1 MDSQLPRKGA
11 SAPSYADDRFDDSR
25 HPRRTLGLQRQAG
38 VRHRA
43 GIRDSRR
50 AWRTCAFC
58 ECARQHVGAGWTVA
72 GSRFRPEAAT
82 SLRRAGAAALQGI
95 ASARLAGV
103 RVVALDEEEKT
114 RSVAALGLR
123 RCCTRRGWLVNPR
136 DHERRAEHAKTGSA
150 AGGPCRRARLLGG
163 AGLLLGG
170 RDAMCHWQE
179 PPRDESGFRAHGS
192 NQRFHRLQRHTVLR
206 PRRDQAAPTLTA
218 LPSARRSTS
227 QSSRSTSGSS
237 TTPLTRRT
245 PRPARSAPAASATTG
260 WTRRPRRRWRSRG
273 ASCASR
279 ACSATAP
286 APGARHRRAD
296 EPGREERGGK
306 LHPRFGI
313 SGSSVASSLQ

>member
-1 MDSQLPRKGA
+1 MSVPVGLWRALA
-11 SAPSYADDRFDDSR
+11 SAQKQPPASVEQARLLCKGLRARGSPAFALSR
-25 HPRRTLGLQRQAG
+25 WTRRRRPGRSPRSAS
-38 VRHRA
+38 
-43 GIRDSRR
+43 D
-50 AWRTCAFC
+50 
-58 ECARQHVGAGWTVA
+58 
-72 GSRFRPEAAT
+72 
-82 SLRRAGAAALQGI
+82 AAALVE
-95 ASARLAGV
+95 AGF
-103 RVVALDEEEKT
+103 
-114 RSVAALGLR
+114 
-123 RCCTRRGWLVNPR
+123 VNPR

-150 AGGPCRRARLLGG
+150 ADGPCRRARLLGG